1 VREIKLRI
9 ERSTDAKRLSRTV
22 KLSLLVLNLALIVF
36 ITLTLA
42 TH

>member
-1 VREIKLRI
+1 MKESLN
-9 ERSTDAKRLSRTV
+9 V